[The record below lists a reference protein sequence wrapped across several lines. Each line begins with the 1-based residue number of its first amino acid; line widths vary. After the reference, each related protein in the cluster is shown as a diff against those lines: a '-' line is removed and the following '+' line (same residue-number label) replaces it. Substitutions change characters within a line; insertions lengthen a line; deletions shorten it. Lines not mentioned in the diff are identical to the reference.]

1 MRTHYCGRVDETS
14 IGKAVTVA
22 GWAHR
27 RRDHGGVIFVDLR
40 DREGL
45 LQIVFDP
52 DKADVFA
59 SAERVRN
66 EFVLKVTGLV
76 RARPPG
82 TANANLKSGQVE
94 VLCQELEILN
104 RSEPLPFQLD
114 ETVSEEVR
122 LRFRYLDLR
131 REEMRERLLLRHR
144 ITRAMRHYLD
154 EAGFVDIET
163 PMLSKAT
170 PEGARD
176 YLVPSRT
183 HAGKFFAL
191 PQSPQIYKQLL
202 MISGFDRYYQ
212 IVRCFR
218 DEDLRADRQPEFT
231 QLDIETSFLDQAEIQ
246 RLMEGLIHHLF
257 KQVLGVELPSPM
269 PRMSYAEAMRR
280 YGSDK
285 PDLRVPLELVDV
297 ADLVKGCDFKVF
309 AGPAADPRGRV
320 TALCVPQGGKLSRKE
335 IDDYTAYVARYGAKG
350 LAYIKVNELSKG
362 REGLQ
367 SPILKFLS
375 DSAISGIM
383 QRVAAKDGDLIFFG
397 ADSGKVVSDALGALR
412 LKVGQD
418 LKMVAAGWRPL
429 WVVDFPMFEWDEEAK
444 RWQAMHHPFTSPANL
459 DSAALTASPGEA
471 IAKAYDMVLNGS
483 EIGGGSVRIHNQELQ
498 SAVFD
503 LLGISAEEARL
514 KFGFLLDAL
523 KFGAPPHGGI
533 AFGLDRLAMLM
544 AGADSI
550 RDVIAFPK
558 TQTAADLL
566 DGCAHRG
573 KRSSASGTAHSRAY
587 AAEDRL
593 TLAAISPARIRLDRN
608 LYRGRRISAARAP
621 PAAGIL
627 AIRDGQPR
635 MG

>member
-1 MRTHYCGRVDETS
+1 MRTHYCGQVNESLTGQVVS
-14 IGKAVTVA
+14 VA
-22 GWAHR
+22 GWAQR

-45 LQIVFDP
+45 LQVVFDP
-52 DKADVFA
+52 DKPEMFA

-94 VLCQELEILN
+94 LLCQELTILN

-114 ETVSEEVR
+114 EHVSEEVR
-122 LRFRYLDLR
+122 LRYRYLDLR

-144 ITRAMRHYLD
+144 ITRAMRQYLD
-154 EAGFVDIET
+154 EGGFIDIET

-202 MISGFDRYYQ
+202 MIAGFDRYYQ

-231 QLDIETSFLDQAEIQ
+231 QLDIETSFLDQADIQ
-246 RLMEGLIHHLF
+246 KLMEGLVRHLF
-257 KQVLGVELPSPM
+257 KQVLAVELPDPV

-285 PDLRVPLELVDV
+285 PDLRIPLELVDV

-309 AGPAADPRGRV
+309 AGPAADPNGRV
-320 TALCVPQGGKLSRKE
+320 TALRVPQGARLSRKE

-350 LAYIKVNELSKG
+350 LAYVKVNEVAKQ

-375 DSAISGIM
+375 DAAVGGILE
-383 QRVAAKDGDLIFFG
+383 RTGAADGDLIFFG

-418 LKMVAAGWRPL
+418 LKLVAAGWRPL
-429 WVVDFPMFEWDEEAK
+429 WVVDFPMFEWDAEAK

-459 DSAALTASPGEA
+459 DYAALAASPGGA
-471 IAKAYDMVLNGS
+471 TAKAYDLVLNGS
-483 EIGGGSVRIHNQELQ
+483 EIGGGSVRIHSQELQ
-498 SAVFD
+498 SVVFD
-503 LLGISAEEARL
+503 LLGISPEEARL

-566 DGCAHRG
+566 MDAPTEVSEAQLRELH
-573 KRSSASGTAHSRAY
+573 
-587 AAEDRL
+587 
-593 TLAAISPARIRLDRN
+593 IRVRV
-608 LYRGRRISAARAP
+608 P
-621 PAAGIL
+621 PT
-627 AIRDGQPR
+627 P
-635 MG
+635 